1 MTTVT
6 TVYVKP
12 TGITLKQGER
22 DEGKITTSVTR
33 GPVAKALKGFGLSAI
48 VGLVIGG
55 YALTRINQKAERS
68 MLSIADLK
76 KTVKYAVR
84 NNKKKIA
91 LLTAVVIII
100 SMLGM
105 TFYESNVFNV
115 RYSYDPGFQVTSELV
130 TSIFR
135 RNGFKIRKMIK
146 DGNHK
151 DYTVDYVDE
160 RNFVLKDSNGV
171 VVFTTVDNKNYTF
184 QEIDR
189 ENIGK
194 YMPMLKNTQF
204 SVRVEGNQ
212 MRDSRDMITLAATLT
227 YLHRKLRPVHII
239 GGLKLL
245 GFTLPLLYLMK
256 SWYDFE
262 KISKDKSLRGDETA
276 DKLSSVLN
284 NSTHLKTTMVD
295 PGARLDDSTT
305 ETPKSVESLIKELDY
320 LEEEDGNNCEKPVVE
335 IKKTKNRIEEIRRRL
350 LGIYLFIAYNH
361 ATR

>member
-12 TGITLKQGER
+12 TGITLKQAEG
-22 DEGKITTSVTR
+22 DEGKISTSVTR
-33 GPVAKALKGFGLSAI
+33 GPVARTLKGFGLSAI

-55 YALTRINQKAERS
+55 YALTRLNKKAERS
-68 MLSIADLK
+68 MLSMTDLK
-76 KTVKYAVR
+76 ATVKDSVQ

-105 TFYESNVFNV
+105 TFYESNMFNV
-115 RYSYDPGFQVTSELV
+115 RYSYYPGFQVKSELV
-130 TSIFR
+130 TSVFR
-135 RNGFKIRKMIK
+135 RNGFKIRKMTK
-146 DGNHK
+146 DGNHEY
-151 DYTVDYVDE
+151 YTVDYVDE
-160 RNFVLKDSNGV
+160 RNFVVKDSNDA
-171 VVFTTVDNKNYTF
+171 VVFTTVDNKKYTF

-194 YMPMLKNTQF
+194 YMPMLKRTQL
-204 SVRVEGNQ
+204 SVRVEDNQ

-256 SWYDFE
+256 SWYDLE
-262 KISKDKSLRGDETA
+262 NITQDKAFLGDKTA
-276 DKLSSVLN
+276 DDLASFLKK
-284 NSTHLKTTMVD
+284 STHLSATNTPNTNTRQKLESYE
-295 PGARLDDSTT
+295 ARL
-305 ETPKSVESLIKELDY
+305 ELDDTIRSDV
-320 LEEEDGNNCEKPVVE
+320 LEEPSTEYIDVVAAS
-335 IKKTKNRIEEIRRRL
+335 
-350 LGIYLFIAYNH
+350 AY
-361 ATR
+361 